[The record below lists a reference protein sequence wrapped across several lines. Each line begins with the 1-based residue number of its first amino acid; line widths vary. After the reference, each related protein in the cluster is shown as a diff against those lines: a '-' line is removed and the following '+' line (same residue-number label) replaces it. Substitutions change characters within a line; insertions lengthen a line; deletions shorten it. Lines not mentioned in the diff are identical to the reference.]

1 MGLFEN
7 RIKSLEKKAF
17 KILLESN
24 RSILNEQDEV
34 DEYIENERKKMSQEL
49 ANKQTNPFVRDIL
62 QGKKPNPIQD
72 AIDRAIQAKRQTG
85 QMSTQEDRPK
95 TKEEY
100 DARIRELDKM
110 DAAARQASQGGGGSP
125 PPSGGSPPS
134 SPPPTSPPIQSPG
147 SPDFGGKS
155 SPNVTS
161 TTPSSGTERRFK
173 SYATDDEFYERMAQS
188 KYDRDVRRKE
198 IRGLKK
204 DFEKEYAEK
213 RSKLYASR
221 PGASYR
227 NDEEQKRSGK
237 SLGDRIKE
245 WDKNNADFEKEMKE
259 KEAQIGKMKEDDKFA
274 QSEREFLVRQR
285 GRQKSRE
292 MTDRGIAQSRRL
304 AGR

>member
-1 MGLFEN
+1 MGLFEH

-49 ANKQTNPFVRDIL
+49 ANRQTNPFVRDIL
-62 QGKKPNPIQD
+62 QGKKSNPIQD
-72 AIDRAIQAKRQTG
+72 AIDRAMQAKRQTG

-110 DAAARQASQGGGGSP
+110 DAAAKAAAARASQGGGGSP
-125 PPSGGSPPS
+125 PPSGGS
-134 SPPPTSPPIQSPG
+134 PPTSPPIQSPG

-155 SPNVTS
+155 PSNVTS

-188 KYDRDVRRKE
+188 RYDRDVRQKE

-204 DFEKEYAEK
+204 DFEKEYDER

-227 NDEEQKRSGK
+227 GDEEQKRSGK

-245 WDKNNADFEKEMKE
+245 WDKNKADFEKEMKE
-259 KEAQIGKMKEDDKFA
+259 KEAQIGKMKEDDRFA
-274 QSEREFLVRQR
+274 QAEREFLVRQR
-285 GRQKSRE
+285 GRQRSRE

>member
-34 DEYIENERKKMSQEL
+34 DEYIENERKKMFQEL

-62 QGKKPNPIQD
+62 QDKKPNPIQD

-155 SPNVTS
+155 PSNVTS

-221 PGASYR
+221 PGASDR

-245 WDKNNADFEKEMKE
+245 WDKNKADFEKEMKE